1 MAQTERMG
9 QMARTKWTP
18 QLLGKMLAWKKERN
32 ASNKITAEHFKVSA
46 KSFQTTLNRYGKIK
60 LGKLA
65 TQYSKPTTPV
75 VFEVPEQTQEQPQ
88 ILPTGNPMSRMVA
101 VMSVDAFQELMQ
113 RGQ

>member
-1 MAQTERMG
+1 LHGPNRKDGPNGKNKMDAPIIG
-9 QMARTKWTP
+9 QNAGMEKGTK
-18 QLLGKMLAWKKERN
+18 R
-32 ASNKITAEHFKVSA
+32 H
-46 KSFQTTLNRYGKIK
+46 GKIK

-65 TQYSKPTTPV
+65 TQYGKPTAPV
-75 VFEVPEQTQEQPQ
+75 MFEVPEQTQEQPQ

>member
-32 ASNKITAEHFKVSA
+32 ASNKMTAEHFKVSA

-65 TQYSKPTTPV
+65 TQYGKPTAPV
-75 VFEVPEQTQEQPQ
+75 MFEVPEQTQEQPQ
-88 ILPTGNPMSRMVA
+88 ILPAGNPMSRMVA